1 MGLLGETKPVKKPIL
16 GVSLYPEQE
25 SMEEIEN
32 YLTMASRYGF
42 TKIFTSMFSV
52 PGTKEE
58 VFDYFKN
65 FCDLAHKHGMKVSGD
80 CNTAF
85 FKKMGASES
94 DISIFKEM
102 GIDIIRMDLP
112 YFDQRD
118 VTLINNPY
126 NITIE
131 LSSCMIQ
138 AVRMA
143 LENGANLKNFSTC
156 HNFYPERYTASDLES
171 IRSVNKELATLGI
184 PSAVFISS
192 NEDNT
197 HGPWPVHDG
206 LPTVEDHRWIPAE
219 LQVRHWIAVGDVDE
233 IIFGNAFAS
242 EEEFKAIDQVMNQ
255 AYVNIPKLV
264 GQDYLAELLPHG
276 DVERVPFKV
285 VLDDGV
291 TDLEKEIVFDG
302 VYHQCGETPYY
313 MIRSRWTRMFYG
325 KKNIPERK
333 IDEEYYHRGDVVIVN
348 DNLAHYRGEV
358 QIVLKD
364 MKVDGQRNR
373 IGHIPEADH
382 ILLNEVKAGRSFCF
396 MNK

>member
-1 MGLLGETKPVKKPIL
+1 MKQKKLKKPIL
-16 GVSLYPEQE
+16 GVSLYSEQE
-25 SMEEIEN
+25 TMKEIEG
-32 YLTMASRYGF
+32 YLTMASHYGF

-102 GIDIIRMDLP
+102 EIDIIRMDLP

-138 AVRMA
+138 AIRMA
-143 LENGANLKNFSTC
+143 LENGANPKNFSTC

-171 IRSVNKELATLGI
+171 IRSINKELATLGI

-197 HGPWPVHDG
+197 NGSWPVHDG
-206 LPTVEDHRWIPAE
+206 LPTVEDHRWIP
-219 LQVRHWIAVGDVDE
+219 
-233 IIFGNAFAS
+233 
-242 EEEFKAIDQVMNQ
+242 
-255 AYVNIPKLV
+255 
-264 GQDYLAELLPHG
+264 
-276 DVERVPFKV
+276 
-285 VLDDGV
+285 
-291 TDLEKEIVFDG
+291 
-302 VYHQCGETPYY
+302 
-313 MIRSRWTRMFYG
+313 
-325 KKNIPERK
+325 
-333 IDEEYYHRGDVVIVN
+333 
-348 DNLAHYRGEV
+348 
-358 QIVLKD
+358 
-364 MKVDGQRNR
+364 
-373 IGHIPEADH
+373 EADH
-382 ILLNEVKAGRSFCF
+382 ILLNGVKAGRSFVS
-396 MNK
+396 

>member
-126 NITIE
+126 RKWGKSKE
-131 LSSCMIQ
+131 FLYLPQFLS
-138 AVRMA
+138 RT
-143 LENGANLKNFSTC
+143 L
-156 HNFYPERYTASDLES
+156 YS
-171 IRSVNKELATLGI
+171 IRFRKYS
-184 PSAVFISS
+184 F
-192 NEDNT
+192 
-197 HGPWPVHDG
+197 
-206 LPTVEDHRWIPAE
+206 
-219 LQVRHWIAVGDVDE
+219 
-233 IIFGNAFAS
+233 
-242 EEEFKAIDQVMNQ
+242 DQ
-255 AYVNIPKLV
+255 
-264 GQDYLAELLPHG
+264 
-276 DVERVPFKV
+276 
-285 VLDDGV
+285 
-291 TDLEKEIVFDG
+291 
-302 VYHQCGETPYY
+302 
-313 MIRSRWTRMFYG
+313 
-325 KKNIPERK
+325 
-333 IDEEYYHRGDVVIVN
+333 
-348 DNLAHYRGEV
+348 
-358 QIVLKD
+358 
-364 MKVDGQRNR
+364 
-373 IGHIPEADH
+373 
-382 ILLNEVKAGRSFCF
+382 
-396 MNK
+396 